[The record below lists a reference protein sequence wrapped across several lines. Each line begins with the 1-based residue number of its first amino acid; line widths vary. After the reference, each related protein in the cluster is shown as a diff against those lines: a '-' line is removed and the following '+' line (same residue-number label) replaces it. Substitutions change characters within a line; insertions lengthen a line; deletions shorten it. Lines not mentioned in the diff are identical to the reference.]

1 MEGRIQE
8 SKGKQPRC
16 TSIRLLLITNFK
28 RIICFSATVRF
39 HMFPAELLQRYQL
52 VQCKGVRILKPKL
65 LLEESGLL
73 GFGIRN
79 PSSSNKW
86 EGSKIQCL
94 KPASMAK
101 NPEISK
107 TVLDSLTWGDIPG
120 EGGTQDFK
128 WRGWSIGGKN
138 QNPKKS
144 LDQKLTYGKS
154 HTEFPN
160 LKNFPEIIRW
170 YSRKKKSLQVWSVLY
185 LQIYSA
191 GIRGSAFSKTKT
203 SNTKKFRNQK
213 FQSKKHRSII
223 PPISAW
229 RNSPSP
235 PPPIQNGTIR
245 GEFFSGNS
253 ISFLRTYFTA
263 KISQFPR
270 PVALLRYWIYVPLTR
285 FMKSFANTATCNVRR
300 VGRQWRKGIL
310 NNTGQSIVSIEQ

>member
-16 TSIRLLLITNFK
+16 ASIRLLLITNFK

-213 FQSKKHRSII
+213 FQSQKHRSII

-235 PPPIQNGTIR
+235 PPPPQSKTEQLGGN
-245 GEFFSGNS
+245 FSVE
-253 ISFLRTYFTA
+253 IVFHFYVHT
-263 KISQFPR
+263 
-270 PVALLRYWIYVPLTR
+270 LLRKSVNFLDQWLYSGIE
-285 FMKSFANTATCNVRR
+285 FMFLWQDSWRVLPIQRR
-300 VGRQWRKGIL
+300 AMSGVWEGNGEKASWTTQDRVLYQ
-310 NNTGQSIVSIEQ
+310 

>member
-16 TSIRLLLITNFK
+16 ASIRLLLITNFK

-128 WRGWSIGGKN
+128 
-138 QNPKKS
+138 
-144 LDQKLTYGKS
+144 
-154 HTEFPN
+154 
-160 LKNFPEIIRW
+160 
-170 YSRKKKSLQVWSVLY
+170 
-185 LQIYSA
+185 
-191 GIRGSAFSKTKT
+191 
-203 SNTKKFRNQK
+203 
-213 FQSKKHRSII
+213 
-223 PPISAW
+223 
-229 RNSPSP
+229 
-235 PPPIQNGTIR
+235 
-245 GEFFSGNS
+245 
-253 ISFLRTYFTA
+253 
-263 KISQFPR
+263 
-270 PVALLRYWIYVPLTR
+270 
-285 FMKSFANTATCNVRR
+285 
-300 VGRQWRKGIL
+300 
-310 NNTGQSIVSIEQ
+310 